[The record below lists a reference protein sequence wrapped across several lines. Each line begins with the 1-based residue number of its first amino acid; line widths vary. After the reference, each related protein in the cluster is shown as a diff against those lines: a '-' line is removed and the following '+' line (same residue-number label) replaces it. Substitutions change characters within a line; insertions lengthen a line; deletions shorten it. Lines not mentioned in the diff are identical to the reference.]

1 MTSEERDHLELPK
14 RKVTYGD
21 LNGSAGGIPNGKPI
35 GSIPHSNPFDLDSPL
50 KIPYS
55 QQRQSSQWTFSLTQ
69 LIRKRNQFQR
79 LIDKDGTCN
88 IIHTH
93 LKYRRFRLISDAYT
107 TLIDLK
113 WSYILLIFTL
123 SYGLSWFL
131 FAILWYVIAWLHGD
145 LGGSFF
151 DMFYG
156 NDEGSEVDY
165 VGNVPGVDS
174 FVNITSALTVDDGTN
189 YDISAGSYAGCNFGN
204 SMFDEPCVYNVD
216 NFFGAFLF
224 SVETQTTIGFGF
236 RFVSEACI
244 HAAALEA
251 IQSIFSY
258 LLNTILLGLI
268 FAKIGSPSNRVAT
281 LKFSRHAVIA
291 MRNGKLCFM
300 FRVGNIRE
308 SHLYE
313 AHVRIYAMKPALTVE
328 GEFIPLH
335 HQNMDLSFSTGEDRT
350 FLIWPVIICH
360 VIDEK
365 SPLYE
370 LSAEELQEANLE
382 IIILLEG
389 VVQQTGLVTQARTSY
404 IPSEIKWGHRFS
416 SSVIRLDSEK
426 DKQYK
431 IDYKKFNSTYEVP
444 DTPEGSAKRIYRE
457 MKKKEKEK
465 SRQKKK
471 FKHHLEKI
479 PENPHDKKPPP
490 PDEDPVTWNPKHFP
504 QQPQVMVEEPPQEEP
519 RSPSPPL
526 PNNDPRPVDGLIL
539 HSLQE
544 LATKIQNLENTLDKK
559 TERKD
564 SSPSVLNPTPRSS
577 SSAPKRRSWDPKRIS
592 LELKKRSYQGSGPS
606 TSSSEVSPASGD
618 ESCLVPPDPDDE
630 LHLKDENCIVS

>member
-1 MTSEERDHLELPK
+1 MTSEERNHLELPK
-14 RKVTYGD
+14 QKVTYGD
-21 LNGSAGGIPNGKPI
+21 LNSNGSIPNGKPN
-35 GSIPHSNPFDLDSPL
+35 GAIPHSNPFDLDSPL

-123 SYGLSWFL
+123 SYGLSWFI
-131 FAILWYVIAWLHGD
+131 FAILWYVIAWVHGD
-145 LGGSFF
+145 LGEGSFF
-151 DMFYG
+151 DMLYG
-156 NDEGSEVDY
+156 GQEGSEVDY

-174 FVNITSALTVDDGTN
+174 FGNITSALTADYGTTS
-189 YDISAGSYAGCNFGN
+189 YDTSGSYNGCNFED
-204 SMFDEPCVYNVD
+204 MFGDEPCVYNVN

-236 RFVSEACI
+236 RFVSEACTY
-244 HAAALEA
+244 AAALEA

-313 AHVRIYAMKPALTVE
+313 AHVRVYAMKPTLTTE

-457 MKKKEKEK
+457 MKKKEK

-471 FKHHLEKI
+471 FKHPGSLEKI
-479 PENPHDKKPPP
+479 PENPQDKKPPP
-490 PDEDPVTWNPKHFP
+490 PDEDPVTWNPNHFP
-504 QQPQVMVEEPPQEEP
+504 QQPQVTVEEPSP
-519 RSPSPPL
+519 PSPPPL
-526 PNNDPRPVDGLIL
+526 NNDPRPVDGLIL

-544 LATKIQNLENTLDKK
+544 LSTKIQNLENSLDKK

-564 SSPSVLNPTPRSS
+564 SSPSVLNPSPRS